1 MGKSFV
7 FILKHLHECTSK
19 ILSLFLL
26 SFPGIDILHRLG
38 LGDKDVRYASPVTAV
53 PSSPTPLP
61 QRAQLTE
68 FGVTLKNNAY
78 IESPLMNILPVS
90 LRQPLTV
97 LIGLQ
102 SCKVNNAFLFSIR
115 NNNRLQL
122 GVQLLPKKLIVH
134 VGGKQSVVFNYSVH
148 DERWHSL
155 AITVRDR
162 VVSMFVECGKRYF
175 SGETASEVQT
185 FDSHSV
191 FTLGSMYNNSVHF
204 EGTVCQLD
212 IIPSTA
218 ASTDYCRYMK
228 QQCPR
233 ADTSQAETSLP
244 HSAVMPTRHPEHT
257 PLPKGFGEAELK
269 QKTLMEHTP
278 LPKRFGETE
287 LPKEA
292 LTDHTP
298 VPKGFDKT
306 ELLQKSF
313 TEHPPLHKG
322 FGKTELPQK
331 TFSDGKDI
339 PNIRNNNSSTV
350 QGSQEYQTSWSQLTS
365 FHSENASAV
374 TLPNY
379 GLQAKEIINKEETN
393 LNPPVSYHRY
403 SEART
408 NTEKKFSPP
417 LDGADNITQHDEEA
431 AGLPLPKQTSPS
443 ITHTNQEA
451 MTNLKKKITAN
462 LHTNELMEREQIF
475 NTSLYRVTLGPSM
488 DNHLELRKEGEFHPD
503 ATYTIDHSYEVQPYD
518 YYYYEDYSEMLD
530 VKYLRGPKGDTG
542 PPVSWIFLFKLCLNA
557 LTYHVF

>member
-1 MGKSFV
+1 MLVTMKGFGELEGWCSHSTPMLDMLGLEIMRKSKD
-7 FILKHLHECTSK
+7 LMQC
-19 ILSLFLL
+19 
-26 SFPGIDILHRLG
+26 IDILHRLG
-38 LGDKDVRYASPVTAV
+38 LGGKDVRDASPVTAV

-61 QRAQLTE
+61 QRVQLTE

-102 SCKVNNAFLFSIR
+102 SRKVNNAFLFSIR

-204 EGTVCQLD
+204 EGTVCQLY

-257 PLPKGFGEAELK
+257 PLPKGFGE
-269 QKTLMEHTP
+269 
-278 LPKRFGETE
+278 TE

-298 VPKGFDKT
+298 LPRGFDKT
-306 ELLQKSF
+306 ELPQKSF
-313 TEHPPLHKG
+313 TEHTPLPKG
-322 FGKTELPQK
+322 FDKTELPQK

-350 QGSQEYQTSWSQLTS
+350 QGRQEYQTSWSQLTS

-393 LNPPVSYHRY
+393 LNPPVAFRDHMEILGYLDCQVQRAPK
-403 SEART
+403 EILGFRLAKLLL
-408 NTEKKFSPP
+408 EKRVPKDIQGSP
-417 LDGADNITQHDEEA
+417 DSVGN
-431 AGLPLPKQTSPS
+431 KV
-443 ITHTNQEA
+443 
-451 MTNLKKKITAN
+451 
-462 LHTNELMEREQIF
+462 F
-475 NTSLYRVTLGPSM
+475 RVTLETEALLVWMVTLASKASRESQENLGILETR
-488 DNHLELRKEGEFHPD
+488 DNQVTQDPRDHL
-503 ATYTIDHSYEVQPYD
+503 
-518 YYYYEDYSEMLD
+518 
-530 VKYLRGPKGDTG
+530 
-542 PPVSWIFLFKLCLNA
+542 A
-557 LTYHVF
+557 LQDQR